1 MDTLSSKKK
10 VCFAAEK
17 LCLVCEWENCSVVEA
32 DIEIFLSHIVNTH
45 LTNLTPGDL
54 HCHWKDCEGFT
65 DNLSE
70 LRRHIL
76 LHAFH
81 SKIKCYGANL
91 QARKNIPNCLSSIQ
105 SRNIIPELP
114 EPLIC
119 CWEECLTVYECP
131 EHFYRHVDSHAE
143 YDCKKYGNPVCLWQ
157 DCNRGFVDAFKVK
170 EHLRSHTQEK
180 LVACPT
186 CGGMFASRTKF
197 FDHIQ
202 RQLKYDDKDGLYIC
216 EYCPNKFNSER
227 LLRDHT
233 RHHVNHYK
241 CPYCDMTCPTPS
253 GLGTHIAYRHSKE
266 KPQAC
271 QYCDYK
277 CKTESDLRKHLESH
291 SMVPTYK
298 CPVENCSYAS
308 RSQTC
313 YRSHYRKEHEGKTPF
328 KYSCHLCEK
337 MFSRGNYLTKHL
349 LKKHKF
355 RWPSGHCRFRYCL
368 DEEGVYKLQTVRY
381 ESLEL
386 SQEMMGEHSELISQE
401 ENIDDP
407 VSNPA
412 NNCGIQMLDTY
423 NVDSQASNNNISPNI
438 HISTNSSVLNL
449 EQENNSTIQE
459 GLSVVCVPY
468 VTEGKTSEEEPVLI
482 KILDVI
488 DSSVDQSLLEPNSY
502 YIQNSELSGV
512 QSIVKDSKGV
522 MVFKTVDIVAQ
533 PENSSATY

>member
-1 MDTLSSKKK
+1 MDQPPQKKR

-17 LCLVCEWENCSVVEA
+17 LCLVCEWENCDIVEA
-32 DIEIFLSHIVNTH
+32 NIEIFLSHIATEH
-45 LTNLTPGDL
+45 LTKVNSDDL

-65 DNLSE
+65 DNLPE

-91 QARKNIPNCLSSIQ
+91 QARKNIPNCLSSAQ
-105 SRNIIPELP
+105 SRNIVPELP
-114 EPLIC
+114 EPLVC
-119 CWEECLTVYECP
+119 CWEECGMVYESP
-131 EHFYRHVDSHAE
+131 EHFYRHVDSHAI
-143 YDCKKYGNPVCLWQ
+143 YDCKKYGNPLCLWQ
-157 DCNRGFVDAFKVK
+157 DCKRAFADQFKVR

-180 LVACPT
+180 LIACPT

-202 RQLKYDDKDGLYIC
+202 RQLPDDKAGSYIC
-216 EYCPNKFNSER
+216 EYCPAQLNSER
-227 LLRDHT
+227 LLRDHM

-253 GLGTHIAYRHSKE
+253 GLGSHIAYRHSEE
-266 KPQAC
+266 KQYSC
-271 QYCDYK
+271 QYCDYR

-298 CPVENCSYAS
+298 CPVENCSYSS

-313 YRSHYRKEHEGKTPF
+313 YRAHYRKQHEGKQPF

-368 DEEGVYKLQTVRY
+368 NEEGVYKLQTVRY

-386 SQEMMGEHSELISQE
+386 SQEMMGENSELMSQDDE
-401 ENIDDP
+401 DVDDP
-407 VSNPA
+407 NAMNTPKQSEQCDNL
-412 NNCGIQMLDTY
+412 ISD
-423 NVDSQASNNNISPNI
+423 NISVAESQSNI
-438 HISTNSSVLNL
+438 LSNETISNSSVVL
-449 EQENNSTIQE
+449 ELDGENNLQTQE

-468 VTEGKTSEEEPVLI
+468 MTEGKKSEEEPVLI
-482 KILDVI
+482 KILDVATPA
-488 DSSVDQSLLEPNSY
+488 DHSFLQSSGYYVQDLE
-502 YIQNSELSGV
+502 ISG
-512 QSIVKDSKGV
+512 QSIIKDSNG
-522 MVFKTVDIVAQ
+522 FLYKTVDIISQ
-533 PENSSATY
+533 PEASIEPS